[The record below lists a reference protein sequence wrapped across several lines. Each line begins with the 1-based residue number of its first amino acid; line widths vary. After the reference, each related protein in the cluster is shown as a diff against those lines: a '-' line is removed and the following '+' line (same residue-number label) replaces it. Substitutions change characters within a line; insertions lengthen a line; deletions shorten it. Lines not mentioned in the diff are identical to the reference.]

1 MPPTLNACC
10 HCDFTL
16 CGMRLTASVPDAG
29 RSALWHREAAV
40 RPARKSSRRW
50 RLCWHGASGECHS
63 VFFPASTRPHAAARA
78 HPACCRE
85 LEAEREV
92 VERVQRNATAAK
104 RSADES
110 AREAA
115 GRLAAALQ
123 TGDASK
129 EAARSTAV
137 TASLAAKR
145 SLDAEKLSEE
155 LKRQMAEL
163 QAFPPRPLHTH

>member
-1 MPPTLNACC
+1 MSAIPFSFPPQPALTQPRVPTLP
-10 HCDFTL
+10 
-16 CGMRLTASVPDAG
+16 V
-29 RSALWHREAAV
+29 
-40 RPARKSSRRW
+40 
-50 RLCWHGASGECHS
+50 
-63 VFFPASTRPHAAARA
+63 
-78 HPACCRE
+78 CRE

-163 QAFPPRPLHTH
+163 QAFPPPRPLHTH